1 MKLGMEGEGMQVQTL
16 SRGLSGMFRR
26 KSKSGGSMA
35 VLEADTLDAFSSG
48 PLVAAGHPTPSPSR
62 ARPGILSGKPSGV
75 AAGEVTAPHHQ
86 QQCLNAELATLRGQ
100 CRAQEQEIASLAAQ
114 LAAARAGEA
123 SALERLNLQ
132 HFKYELMVDLWA
144 VRVLDNEEL
153 GAQQTQQ
160 QPQQATVR

>member
-1 MKLGMEGEGMQVQTL
+1 
-16 SRGLSGMFRR
+16 
-26 KSKSGGSMA
+26 MA

-75 AAGEVTAPHHQ
+75 AAGEVTAPHRQ

-132 HFKYELMVDLWA
+132 HFKYELMVDL
-144 VRVLDNEEL
+144 VR
-153 GAQQTQQ
+153 GAAW
-160 QPQQATVR
+160 PQQRGGQRLHQGLSRAAGMS